1 MKLRKERLIIL
12 IVFTIPKRRKRR
24 NQQSN
29 QQVKN
34 GNKMVTPGEKR
45 YKNKREHMFGKNP
58 QTLDFIEFR
67 ER

>member
-1 MKLRKERLIIL
+1 ML
-12 IVFTIPKRRKRR
+12 PKRRKRR

-34 GNKMVTPGEKR
+34 GNKMVTPGKKR
-45 YKNKREHMFGKNP
+45 YKNKREHMFDKNP
-58 QTLDFIEFR
+58 QALDFIEFR

>member
-1 MKLRKERLIIL
+1 L

-34 GNKMVTPGEKR
+34 GNKMVTPGKKR
-45 YKNKREHMFGKNP
+45 YKNKREHMFDKNP
-58 QTLDFIEFR
+58 QALDFIEFR